1 MARDYYDIL
10 GVKRGANEKEIRRAF
25 RKLARQYHPDVNQGD
40 KGAEAKFKEIN
51 AAYEVLS
58 DADKRKKYD
67 KYGDRW
73 QFADQIEE
81 AERQQASGARFG
93 GGNGF
98 GDGGFSYSYE
108 GSPEDLGDLGSIF
121 GNLFGRGR
129 RGASLR
135 RRGEDVEYA
144 VDVTLEEAFNG
155 TQRVLQV
162 EAEEP
167 CRVCNGT
174 GTVGQ
179 AICQTCGG
187 HGVVLAPKRLE
198 VKVPAGVQTG
208 SRVRISG
215 EGQPGMGGG
224 PHGDLYLVVTVRP
237 HARFE
242 RKGDDLYVEVEV
254 PLTEAVLGGETRVPT
269 PKGSRLALRIP
280 PETQNGRQ
288 FRLSGQGMPRLA
300 RPAERGDLYARVKVV
315 LPAKLSDEERGLFER
330 LAELRGETAAATG

>member
-1 MARDYYDIL
+1 MAQDYYELL
-10 GVKRGANEKEIRRAF
+10 GVKRGAGDKEIRRAF

-40 KGAEAKFKEIN
+40 KQAEAKFKEIN

-58 DADKRKKYD
+58 DEDKRKKYD

-81 AERQQASGARFG
+81 MERQQGAGVRFG
-93 GGNGF
+93 RGNGF
-98 GDGGFSYSYE
+98 DDGAYSYSFE
-108 GSPEDLGDLGSIF
+108 GSAEDLGDLGSLF

-129 RGASLR
+129 RGAPMH
-135 RRGEDVEYA
+135 RRGDDVEYS
-144 VDVTLEEAFNG
+144 VEVTLEEAFAG

-162 EAEEP
+162 QSQEP
-167 CRVCNGT
+167 CPACSGT
-174 GTVGQ
+174 GVVGQ
-179 AICQTCGG
+179 ATCQSCNG
-187 HGVVLAPKRLE
+187 HGVVLAPKRIE

-208 SRVRISG
+208 SRVRVSG

-224 PHGDLYLVVTVRP
+224 TAGDLFLVVTVRP
-237 HARFE
+237 HRLFE

-254 PLTEAVLGGETRVPT
+254 PLTEAVLGGEAHVPT

-288 FRLSGQGMPRLA
+288 FRLAGQGMPHLSSSR
-300 RPAERGDLYARVKVV
+300 RGDLYAKVKVV
-315 LPAKLSDEERGLFER
+315 LPTGLNDEQRALFER
-330 LAELRGETAAATG
+330 LAEVRGKAGARAR